1 MRRVPVVLAVISAFL
16 FFIAAPSIADDNEK
30 GINLGQHKH
39 PSWLSLRQQT
49 ASHGSYAIAF
59 DYSIGA
65 PSPRGDFIDCTGQPS
80 EVVLQVRG
88 TFDFYAGICDD
99 FAGPS
104 CDNRLIYV
112 NESCEGVTDG
122 EQVYRIRADFSRSEV
137 FICFDEDF
145 DGICSDFEVVATGV
159 KTAQSQGFVVEG
171 VIQAPARQYGVRTI
185 LKSKPFRFNGSWV
198 RIPRTGTHVNVL
210 FDMPEFVPEGCDAVF
225 TPCGFAE
232 SGVGI
237 GR

>member
-1 MRRVPVVLAVISAFL
+1 MRRFPLAVLSVL
-16 FFIAAPSIADDNEK
+16 FFLIGAPSVADHDDET
-30 GINLGQHKH
+30 INFGAKKHWNWIGFKQH
-39 PSWLSLRQQT
+39 T

-59 DYSIGA
+59 DYSVGA

-99 FAGPS
+99 FGGPP
-104 CDNRLIYV
+104 CDNKLIYV

-122 EQVYRIRADFSRSEV
+122 EQVYRIRADFDRSEV
-137 FICFDEDF
+137 FICYDENL
-145 DGICSDFEVVATGV
+145 DGICSEFEVVASGV

-171 VIQAPARQYGVRTI
+171 IIQAPARQYGVRKI
-185 LKSKPFRFNGSWV
+185 LKSKPFRFNGKWV
-198 RIPRTGTHVNVL
+198 RIPRTGTHVNIL
-210 FDMPEFVPEGCDAVF
+210 FDMPDFVPEGCDAVF